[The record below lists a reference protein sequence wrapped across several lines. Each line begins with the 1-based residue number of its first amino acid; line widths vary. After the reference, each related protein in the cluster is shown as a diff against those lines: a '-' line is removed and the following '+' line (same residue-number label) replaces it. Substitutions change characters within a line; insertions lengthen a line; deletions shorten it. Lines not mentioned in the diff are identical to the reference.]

1 MQSLLQFGGE
11 VEEKRN
17 EKGRKKSW
25 DNIQKYSTTG
35 FSICQEQK
43 SVILKWIAHKM
54 LNEVSIR
61 SSIKSTV
68 IWWKKDVIFW
78 AESELKCSGK
88 KKKSVAKYYIWGTA
102 SAYFMVIFSGS
113 HSTRHSLGELS
124 PDGGAHSQVL
134 GVLWS
139 L

>member
-43 SVILKWIAHKM
+43 SVILK
-54 LNEVSIR
+54 
-61 SSIKSTV
+61 
-68 IWWKKDVIFW
+68 
-78 AESELKCSGK
+78 
-88 KKKSVAKYYIWGTA
+88 
-102 SAYFMVIFSGS
+102 
-113 HSTRHSLGELS
+113 
-124 PDGGAHSQVL
+124 
-134 GVLWS
+134 
-139 L
+139 